1 MQIKV
6 YGEEKLVR
14 SVLVQQSMLGY
25 SILINT
31 RDRFP
36 VFQDKGASPR
46 LIGHYCFSVLNE
58 IYDKEGNLM
67 QAEECE
73 IVLMPETEEETVGI
87 FNGLRYEMREKD
99 QIVVE
104 FIRRSFLLA
113 RTFVCNW
120 DGKVSAGITCEV
132 LGK

>member
-1 MQIKV
+1 MQIKLF
-6 YGEEKLVR
+6 GEEKLVR

-25 SILINT
+25 SVLINT

-46 LIGHYCFSVLNE
+46 LVGHHCFSVLNE

-67 QAEECE
+67 QEEECE
-73 IVLMPETEEETVGI
+73 IVLMPETEEEAVGI

-104 FIRRSFLLA
+104 FIRREFLLA
-113 RTFVCNW
+113 RTFVCDW
-120 DGKVSAGITCEV
+120 KQSMHEQAA
-132 LGK
+132 